1 MSSRG
6 ANIEQLNYA
15 IATLNEDADDIHC
28 LIDKSTSELANATE
42 AGNKATKSAEKI
54 IEALE
59 PLTCLLGKQHRD
71 SAEMLEEAKKA
82 ADDQR
87 STTAEQINILKETVT
102 ETLEAVRVQS
112 ETSSVELRKTVENSL
127 DVLREEQEKGFEEML
142 EEAKKAADDQ
152 RSTTAE
158 QINILKETVTETL
171 EAVRVQSETS
181 SVELR
186 KTVEN
191 SLDVLREEQEKGFEE
206 MQTKALKEHERTRD
220 ELQTDILGFKNAT
233 STRLEFIEAGLTKT
247 DSTIK
252 DLDGKI
258 TETADAIAKKIMV
271 PVYVAIALGG
281 ANLVCLALLLMR

>member
-71 SAEMLEEAKKA
+71 SA
-82 ADDQR
+82 
-87 STTAEQINILKETVT
+87 
-102 ETLEAVRVQS
+102 
-112 ETSSVELRKTVENSL
+112 
-127 DVLREEQEKGFEEML
+127 EML